1 VSLLAK
7 VNTGVV
13 PHPPK
18 ICITGQP
25 GIGKSTLAS
34 GFDNA
39 LFVEVASRTL
49 HLDVNRVQVDTWEE
63 VLALIN
69 EVADSTYKTLVLD
82 PINDIEE
89 LCLDFITRKADAPN
103 YMEIGG
109 GYAKYRAPLRKQ
121 WRRLLSLFDRL
132 QSKGVQIVL
141 TGHTVVKT
149 FNPPDGEAFD
159 RYILKLD
166 DATATLITENVD
178 LIGYAHYKTLVKVKK
193 EGMKTS
199 GKAKTTGERIIE
211 FKHNPAYP
219 SKKGIPCA
227 DKCNLDF
234 DSFMK
239 ALNNGS

>member
-1 VSLLAK
+1 MSILSK
-7 VNTGVV
+7 VKTGVV

-34 GFDNA
+34 GFENA
-39 LFVEVASRTL
+39 LFVERASRTL

-89 LCLDFITRKADAPN
+89 LCLEFITKQAGAPN

-121 WRRLLSLFDRL
+121 WRRLLSLLDRV
-132 QSKGVQIVL
+132 QSKGIQVVL

-149 FNPPDGEAFD
+149 FNPPDGEPFD
-159 RYILKLD
+159 RFILKLD
-166 DATATLITENVD
+166 DATGTLITENVD
-178 LIGYAHYKTLVKVKK
+178 LIGYAHYKTLVKTTK
-193 EGMKTS
+193 GMKTK
-199 GKAKTTGERIIE
+199 GKAKTTGERIIV
-211 FKHNPAYP
+211 FKHTPAYP

-227 DKCNLDF
+227 DKCALDF
-234 DSFMK
+234 DSLMK